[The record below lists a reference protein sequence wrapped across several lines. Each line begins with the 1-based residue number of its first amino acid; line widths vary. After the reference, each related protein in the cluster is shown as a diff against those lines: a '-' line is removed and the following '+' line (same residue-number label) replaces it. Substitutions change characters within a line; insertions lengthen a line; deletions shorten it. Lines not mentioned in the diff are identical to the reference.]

1 MNLEKK
7 QRIVEDIH
15 KRFQEAEIVITTD
28 YKGLDVEELTDLR
41 RQLREASIEYQVVKN
56 TLLSRASENTDISV
70 LKDYFKGPCA
80 IAISYDDPVAPA
92 KILNKFSETHP
103 KLELK
108 VGAMSGNILSLDELK
123 ALSKLP
129 SREQLLSQLLSC
141 MNAVPGNFVRT
152 LAAVPGGF
160 VNVLQ
165 GIKDKKE
172 QESA

>member
-7 QRIVEDIH
+7 QQIVEEIH
-15 KRFQEAEIVITTD
+15 KKFKEAEIVIATD
-28 YKGLDVEELTDLR
+28 YKGLDVAVMTDLR

-56 TLLSRASENTDISV
+56 TLLNRASENTDISV
-70 LKDYFKGPCA
+70 ISEYFKGPCA
-80 IAISYDDPVAPA
+80 VAISYDDPVAPA
-92 KILNKFSETHP
+92 KILNKFAETNS

-108 VGAMSGNILSLDELK
+108 IGAMNGNVLSVEDLK

-141 MNAVPGNFVRT
+141 MNSVPGNFVRT
-152 LAAVPGGF
+152 LAAVPAGF

-165 GIKDKKE
+165 GIKDNKE
-172 QESA
+172 KESA